1 MGGFTQAMSGDMS
14 EVVGFLKAGEVRVL
28 AVLTDERVPG
38 FEDIPTAIEQ
48 GYDVTAV
55 NWRGMYVPKGISDE
69 QFNVWAEKLQ
79 AVADSAEWQ
88 EAMAANGLAP
98 FTKVGVRFP
107 ELRGHPRRGN
117 QRALQGTGSDPVMAS
132 DRIFGL
138 VTLFV
143 ALAYIA
149 GATQIQTSFLAD
161 PVGPKAFPILIGAVA
176 ALCSLYMIVRPDP
189 DPDWPSARTWGAL
202 LVAVI
207 VLVAYAYALKPMGFI
222 VPTAIAAGD
231 SQLPDIPESQGRR
244 GGGLRAVAGSLHPVQ
259 IRIGIEPLRLPER
272 NGSDMELMSNLAL
285 GFSIALSPYTLLL
298 AVVGCFL
305 GTIIGALPGLGPSNG
320 VAILIP
326 LTFTLGLDA
335 TSALVLMTSVYY
347 GAMYG
352 GRISSILL
360 NIPGDEPALMTTLD
374 GYPMAKQGRAGDA
387 LVLSGVASFVGA
399 FLATIGLML
408 LAPML
413 ARVAYLFGPAEYF
426 ALYLLAFCTLGGMAS
441 NNQAKAALASCLGLG
456 IAMIGVDSS
465 SGMPRLT
472 GGNLHLFDGIDFLV
486 AIVGLFAIAEV
497 FFFIESHGKGSSI
510 GVVLDKVRIPWKD
523 IRDTKWTMLRASG
536 VGFIAGIL
544 PGAGASLGSFLAYM
558 SEKSIA
564 GKNGGFGTGAPK
576 GVAAPEAG
584 NNAAAGGALVPMLT
598 LGVPGSGTT
607 AVLLALLMTLNI
619 TPGPTLFT
627 DRPEV
632 VWGLIASLLI
642 ANIVLLLMNVP
653 MVKVFVKI
661 LMVPAWVLLPGV
673 TMISFVGIYSLSGSY
688 FDLLLMVA
696 FGALGYILRKLDVP
710 TVPVI
715 LGILLGGNMEDAL
728 RRAMVLSDGDFT
740 FLFSTPISIGLWI
753 AAILG
758 FVAPM
763 FLRNVLKKPQAITD

>member
-1 MGGFTQAMSGDMS
+1 MDM
-14 EVVGFLKAGEVRVL
+14 L
-28 AVLTDERVPG
+28 A
-38 FEDIPTAIEQ
+38 
-48 GYDVTAV
+48 
-55 NWRGMYVPKGISDE
+55 
-69 QFNVWAEKLQ
+69 
-79 AVADSAEWQ
+79 
-88 EAMAANGLAP
+88 
-98 FTKVGVRFP
+98 
-107 ELRGHPRRGN
+107 
-117 QRALQGTGSDPVMAS
+117 
-132 DRIFGL
+132 
-138 VTLFV
+138 
-143 ALAYIA
+143 
-149 GATQIQTSFLAD
+149 
-161 PVGPKAFPILIGAVA
+161 
-176 ALCSLYMIVRPDP
+176 
-189 DPDWPSARTWGAL
+189 
-202 LVAVI
+202 
-207 VLVAYAYALKPMGFI
+207 
-222 VPTAIAAGD
+222 
-231 SQLPDIPESQGRR
+231 
-244 GGGLRAVAGSLHPVQ
+244 
-259 IRIGIEPLRLPER
+259 
-272 NGSDMELMSNLAL
+272 NLAL
-285 GFSIALSPYTLLL
+285 GFSVALSPYTLML
-298 AVVGCFL
+298 AIIGCFL

-335 TSALVLMTSVYY
+335 TSALVLMTAVYY

-360 NIPGDEPALMTTLD
+360 NIPGDEPAMMTTLD

-399 FLATIGLML
+399 FLATVGLML

-413 ARVAYLFGPAEYF
+413 ANVAYLFGPAEYF

-441 NNQAKAALASCLGLG
+441 NNQAKAALASCIGLG

-465 SGMPRLT
+465 SGLPRLT

-523 IRDTKWTMLRASG
+523 IANTKWTMLRASF

-564 GKNGGFGTGAPK
+564 GEKGGFGTGVAK

-584 NNAAAGGALVPMLT
+584 NNSAAGGALVPMLT

-642 ANIVLLLMNVP
+642 ANVVLLLMNVP
-653 MVKVFVKI
+653 MVKIFVKV

-696 FGALGYILRKLDVP
+696 FGMLGYVLRKLDVP
-710 TVPVI
+710 TVPII
-715 LGILLGGNMEDAL
+715 LGILLGGKMEDAL
-728 RRAMVLSDGDFT
+728 RRAMVLSDGDAM
-740 FLFSTPISIGLWI
+740 FLFSTPIAIGLWI
-753 AAILG
+753 AAIAG

-763 FLRNVLKKPQAITD
+763 FLRGVLKKPQAPTD